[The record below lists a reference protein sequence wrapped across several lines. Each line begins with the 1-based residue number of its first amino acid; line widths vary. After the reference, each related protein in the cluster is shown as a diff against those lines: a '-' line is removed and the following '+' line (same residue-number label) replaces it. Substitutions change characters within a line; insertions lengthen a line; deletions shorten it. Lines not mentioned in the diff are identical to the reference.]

1 MRKEVL
7 KKEER
12 AGGKRKGETVSESK
26 RGRSRKKER
35 KYSTI
40 RQLKVT
46 GRTNICTNIHWVYI
60 SVFVISFLITWH
72 HCLKKDLS
80 KLVKAEMVLK
90 MRNKLSVVRYFDYI
104 LVEVSINLW
113 IQNQPVLKNKINP

>member
-40 RQLKVT
+40 RQPKVT
-46 GRTNICTNIHWVYI
+46 GRTNILYKYT
-60 SVFVISFLITWH
+60 LG
-72 HCLKKDLS
+72 L
-80 KLVKAEMVLK
+80 
-90 MRNKLSVVRYFDYI
+90 YFCICDILLDYVAS
-104 LVEVSINLW
+104 LFEEGFEQVS
-113 IQNQPVLKNKINP
+113 